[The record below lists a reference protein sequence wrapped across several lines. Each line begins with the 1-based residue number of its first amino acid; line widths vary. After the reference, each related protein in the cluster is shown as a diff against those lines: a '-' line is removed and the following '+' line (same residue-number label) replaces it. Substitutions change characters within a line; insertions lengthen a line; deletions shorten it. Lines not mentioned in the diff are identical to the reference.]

1 MHLLSPKI
9 LFFIAEKVLLKF
21 WLKSGVTY
29 FSGERCQKLRND
41 EGGKSGNQG
50 LLSKHLDRQ
59 QSRLELKIS
68 AQIFAHF

>member
-1 MHLLSPKI
+1 MHLFSPKI
-9 LFFIAEKVLLKF
+9 LFSIAEKFCSKF
-21 WLKSGVTY
+21 WLKSGLTY
-29 FSGERCQKLRND
+29 FSGEPCQKLRND

-68 AQIFAHF
+68 AQIFGHF